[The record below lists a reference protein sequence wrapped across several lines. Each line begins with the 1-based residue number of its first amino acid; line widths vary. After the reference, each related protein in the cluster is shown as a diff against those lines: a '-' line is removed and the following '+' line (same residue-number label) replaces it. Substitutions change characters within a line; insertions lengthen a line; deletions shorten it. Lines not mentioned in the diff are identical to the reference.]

1 MKNTHSIR
9 VIDVLLTF
17 LKLGCTS
24 FGGPVAHLGY
34 FRKEFVERKNW
45 LNEDQYSQLLA
56 ICQFL
61 PGPASSQ
68 MGFAIGLIKSG
79 WLGAI
84 SAFIAFTLPSVLL
97 LVVFASLLPSLESD
111 IGQAAIGGLKI
122 VAFVVVAD
130 AVLGMSKKLC
140 AHTLTRLLALASAS
154 AVLLFDSAVAQL
166 LVVIIA
172 GVISSVF
179 HHPESTPQSH
189 SLPVSYGR
197 KTGTVLFGI
206 FAALLAVLLLVP
218 FNSVLVT
225 IAEIFYR
232 AGALVFGGGHV
243 VLPLLETSIIDNQW
257 LTQEQFLSGYGA
269 AQAIP
274 GPMFALSAYVG
285 ALVPGAENS
294 TLAVA
299 IAVAFMFLP
308 GFLLVSA
315 ALPFWQSISSN
326 AKTKGIIAG
335 VNAAVVGIL
344 GAALYDPIFTAGI
357 PSVNEVIIAIIGF
370 GILNSLKLSPLY
382 LVIWC
387 VIANMTMTLI

>member
-1 MKNTHSIR
+1 MNTQKDIKT
-9 VIDVLLTF
+9 ITVLLTF
-17 LKLGCTS
+17 LKLGLTS
-24 FGGPVAHLGY
+24 FGGPIAHLAY
-34 FRKEFVERKNW
+34 FRKEFVEQKKW
-45 LNEDQYSQLLA
+45 LSDSQFSQLLT

-68 MGFAIGLIKSG
+68 MGFAIGLLKSG

-84 SAFIAFTLPSVLL
+84 SAFIAFTIPSVVLL
-97 LVVFASLLPSLESD
+97 AIFAAVLPSLGSE

-130 AVLGMSKKLC
+130 AVIGMSQKLC
-140 AHTLTRLLALASAS
+140 ANTFTRILALAAAA
-154 AVLLFDSAVAQL
+154 AVLLFDNALSQL
-166 LVVIIA
+166 LAVIIA
-172 GVISSVF
+172 GLLSSVF
-179 HHPESTPQSH
+179 YKPDNSPQHHNLSVNH
-189 SLPVSYGR
+189 GR
-197 KTGTVLFGI
+197 KTGMVLFSIFTVLLAI
-206 FAALLAVLLLVP
+206 FLFFPVNSALI
-218 FNSVLVT
+218 T
-225 IAEIFYR
+225 IAEVFYR

-243 VLPLLETSIIDNQW
+243 VLPLLETSIIENQW
-257 LTQEQFLSGYGA
+257 LTQEEFLTGYGA

-285 ALVPGAENS
+285 ALVPNTES
-294 TLAVA
+294 TILAIT
-299 IAVAFMFLP
+299 IAVIFMFLP

-315 ALPFWQSISSN
+315 ALPFWQSISSHS
-326 AKTKGIIAG
+326 KTQGIITG

-357 PSVNEVIIAIIGF
+357 PSVNELIIAIIGF

-387 VIANMTMTLI
+387 VAAKIAVVLI